1 MPSADE
7 IRDSQRATWAGL
19 SAGWEKWDSVIMDQL
34 GPVSAAIIEHL
45 DIADD
50 QQHLDIA
57 AGTGEPGLSIARLSP
72 KGRVVLTDLAP
83 EMLDV
88 AARRAKAHEI
98 GNIETKVCSADELP
112 FDDATFDSVS
122 VRFGYMFFPDVAK
135 ATAEFARVL
144 MPGGRLCSSVWVKPE
159 ANPWTSIA
167 MQAIA
172 TEAVVTAPDPD
183 GPNMFR
189 CAAPRYVASLYEGA
203 GLRDVSEWDVDVELV
218 TQSPDEYWE
227 MISEHVSLAV
237 VALQQVEAPARERI
251 RAQAMATV
259 SAFEKDGEV
268 RVPGA
273 ARCIVG
279 TKPDGSGMSRRDGAR
294 SSGPG

>member
-7 IRDSQRATWAGL
+7 IRNAQRATWAGL

-34 GPVSAAIIEHL
+34 GPVGRAMIDRL
-45 DIADD
+45 DIAAD

-57 AGTGEPGLSIARLSP
+57 SGTGEPGLSIARLSP
-72 KGRVVLTDLAP
+72 QGRVVLTDLVV

-88 AARRAKAHEI
+88 AERRARAQ
-98 GNIETKVCSADELP
+98 GLANIETKVCSADDLP

-135 ATAEFARVL
+135 ATGEFVRVL
-144 MPGGRLCSSVWVKPE
+144 KPGGRLCSSVWVKPE
-159 ANPWTSIA
+159 ENAWTTIA

-172 TEAVVTAPDPD
+172 TEAVLPSPDPD
-183 GPNMFR
+183 GPNMYR
-189 CAAPRYVASLYEGA
+189 CASPGYVSALYEGA
-203 GLRDVSEWDVDVELV
+203 GLRDVDEWDVDVELV
-218 TQSPDEYWE
+218 TRSPEEYWH

-237 VALQQVEAPARERI
+237 AALQQVGEPAQERI
-251 RAQAMATV
+251 RANAIAMV
-259 SAFEKDGEV
+259 SAFEKDGNV
-268 RVPGA
+268 RVPGV

-279 TKPDGSGMSRRDGAR
+279 AK
-294 SSGPG
+294 